1 MVLLLFLEGK
11 LPSFEKK
18 MAKKQQ
24 AFLFV
29 ISFIILA
36 SRPHALELPYEVLD
50 TVMELTDA
58 DPDFTDLN
66 RVNIS
71 DDLGPTRPIYRLD
84 LDPNF
89 IAYYEV
95 DMGSDYVVLASGSQ
109 TGDYRKVESGPDPR
123 PTDVLVRRAEDNG
136 EQCEKFYRLSPLGLT
151 ACTNDNGTFVAA
163 TYNWTNNV
171 PQVDAKTLMMFNIK
185 NVCRN
190 QDTNSMA

>member
-1 MVLLLFLEGK
+1 
-11 LPSFEKK
+11 
-18 MAKKQQ
+18 MAKKQE

-29 ISFIILA
+29 ISLIILA

-50 TVMELTDA
+50 TIMELTDA
-58 DPDFTDLN
+58 DPDFADLN

-95 DMGSDYVVLASGSQ
+95 DTGSDYVVLASGSQ

-123 PTDVLVRRAEDNG
+123 PTDVLVQRAEDNG
-136 EQCEKFYRLSPLGLT
+136 EDSSVRSFIGYHHWDWQLVQMTMERSLQQLITGQIIFHR
-151 ACTNDNGTFVAA
+151 
-163 TYNWTNNV
+163 
-171 PQVDAKTLMMFNIK
+171 
-185 NVCRN
+185 
-190 QDTNSMA
+190 

>member
-1 MVLLLFLEGK
+1 
-11 LPSFEKK
+11 

-29 ISFIILA
+29 ISLIILA

-50 TVMELTDA
+50 TIMELTDA
-58 DPDFTDLN
+58 DPDFADLN

-95 DMGSDYVVLASGSQ
+95 DMGSDYVVLVPEAKLEITEKWRVARIQDPLMCLCDELKITASS
-109 TGDYRKVESGPDPR
+109 
-123 PTDVLVRRAEDNG
+123 VRSFIGYHHWD
-136 EQCEKFYRLSPLGLT
+136 
-151 ACTNDNGTFVAA
+151 
-163 TYNWTNNV
+163 
-171 PQVDAKTLMMFNIK
+171 
-185 NVCRN
+185 
-190 QDTNSMA
+190 